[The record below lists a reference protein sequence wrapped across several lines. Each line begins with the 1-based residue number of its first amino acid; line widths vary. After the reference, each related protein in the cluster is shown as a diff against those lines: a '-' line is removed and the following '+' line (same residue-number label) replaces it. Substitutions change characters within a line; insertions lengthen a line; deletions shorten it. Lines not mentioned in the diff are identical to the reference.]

1 LLVVG
6 WLRGLLG
13 LRVLRVLFL
22 CLLVTG
28 NWSLVTA
35 QSPVISASID
45 SAQLLIGEQAKIHL
59 DIAANKNARL
69 QLPLIADTLMT
80 GVEVLEISKLDTTD
94 IGNNRMQIKYDY
106 LITSFDSALYLL
118 PPFTVIEGL
127 DTVYSQRLALKVS
140 SLPVD
145 TVSMQFYDIKNV
157 VEPPFVWKDYLDI
170 VLYLLAAVLLIG
182 LVIYVIWRRKK
193 HKPLL
198 SLPKKAKVI
207 LPPHIQAIKALD
219 EIKSEKLWQ
228 QGKEKEFHSQVSDIL
243 RTYLQAR
250 FGINAMEQ
258 VSGETL
264 LEIRGISEADPVYDN
279 LKQLLLTADLVKFAK
294 YHPLPEENEMSLMNA
309 YLFVNRTG
317 SNEQLPMT
325 NDQK

>member
-1 LLVVG
+1 M
-6 WLRGLLG
+6 
-13 LRVLRVLFL
+13 

-28 NWSLVTA
+28 NCSLVTA
-35 QSPVISASID
+35 QRAVISASID
-45 SAQLLIGEQAKIHL
+45 SAQLLIGEQTKIHL

-69 QLPLIADTLMT
+69 QLPMIADTLMN
-80 GVEVLEISKLDTTD
+80 GVEVIEISKLDTTD
-94 IGNNRMQIKYDY
+94 IGNNRMQIRYDY

-118 PPFTVIEGL
+118 PPFTVIEEL

-157 VEPPFVWKDYLDI
+157 IKPPFVWKDYLDI
-170 VLYLLAAVLLIG
+170 ILYIWAAALLIA
-182 LVIYVIWRRKK
+182 LISYVIERRKK
-193 HKPLL
+193 HKPLI
-198 SLPKKAKVI
+198 SLPKKEKVI

-228 QGKEKEFHSQVSDIL
+228 QGKEKEFHSQVSDVL
-243 RTYLQAR
+243 RTYLHAR

-258 VSGETL
+258 VSSETL
-264 LEIRGISEADPVYDN
+264 LEVRGISDADLVYDN

-294 YHPLPEENEMSLMNA
+294 YRPLPDENEMSLMNA
-309 YLFVNRTG
+309 YLFVNRTAPVTAPAEEIAG
-317 SNEQLPMT
+317 HSPQHNEAPSPT
-325 NDQK
+325 HNS